1 MKYLRKFNESNDG
14 KFTDDF
20 INNIKDICLDLSD
33 IYYEISVEVSNYS
46 LMSGTEQS
54 FNRLKPGDKVMVEA
68 LKVNVITDS
77 EYNGFNIDVLSSTLE
92 RVKTFSSEFDFL
104 VDVYIF
110 ADDEFISVDDA
121 IYLCRKDIR
130 LTFPMSD
137 YNDITIIIY

>member
-14 KFTDDF
+14 KFSDDF

-33 IYYEISVEVSNYS
+33 IYYEISVKVSDYS
-46 LMSGTEQS
+46 LMSGPEQS

-68 LKVNVITDS
+68 LKVNVISDS
-77 EYNGFNIDVLSSTLE
+77 EYKGFDIDVLSSTLE

-104 VDVYIF
+104 VDVYVLG
-110 ADDEFISVDDA
+110 DDEFISVDDA
-121 IYLCRKDIR
+121 ISLCSKDVR
-130 LTFPMSD
+130 FPMSE